1 TNLFNCSVNISQTDR
16 FSGDEFGIRAF
27 NFIMLHY
34 STRTNIDNPFSSMMP
49 KSFINLDNIKENLI
63 TQKNLSPSQEM
74 RLKLLQGIVLY
85 RINKRKR
92 FVTFDDSFFTDAQ
105 FFFEDDFILQNQ
117 LGREFET
124 TIKLESNIFCF
135 LVRSLF
141 FNIDTF
147 TKKTEIVS
155 QYKNSNLTITQQINF
170 ILSEFSTYA
179 SFKYTQEGYI
189 ESYYLLLIIFI
200 FVKHI
205 NIDFTDFYEFKSDL
219 VNYEDTIETS
229 FSENEKMITEFLT
242 REPFKTQFSQLSEPL
257 KMHLSRV
264 LYFIFDSNHLP
275 KKVKIYVQFSKN
287 MYTGSTLITSLK
299 TTFSQ
304 DSIEI
309 TDNPNDADLIISDIF
324 EGYNLKA

>member
-1 TNLFNCSVNISQTDR
+1 
-16 FSGDEFGIRAF
+16 
-27 NFIMLHY
+27 
-34 STRTNIDNPFSSMMP
+34 MMP

-170 ILSEFSTYA
+170 IL
-179 SFKYTQEGYI
+179 
-189 ESYYLLLIIFI
+189 
-200 FVKHI
+200 
-205 NIDFTDFYEFKSDL
+205 
-219 VNYEDTIETS
+219 
-229 FSENEKMITEFLT
+229 
-242 REPFKTQFSQLSEPL
+242 
-257 KMHLSRV
+257 
-264 LYFIFDSNHLP
+264 
-275 KKVKIYVQFSKN
+275 
-287 MYTGSTLITSLK
+287 
-299 TTFSQ
+299 
-304 DSIEI
+304 
-309 TDNPNDADLIISDIF
+309 
-324 EGYNLKA
+324 